1 MNVQYNSPMRIL
13 LVEDEERLSNNIK
26 KGLTEQGFA
35 VDTAY
40 DGEEGE
46 FLAETEEYDLI
57 LMDLML
63 PKKDGVSVCKS
74 LRERKIKTPILMLTA
89 KSQLEDKVVGFEA
102 GADDYL
108 TKPFA
113 FEELKARIY
122 ALIRRSHGETETT
135 LSVSDLQL
143 DPKKHTVIRGD
154 IEIKLTPK
162 EFSVLEFL
170 LTHKNEIVTRTQII
184 EHVWDMNFEGIS
196 NVVDVF
202 ITTLRKKI
210 DKGNSKALIH
220 TLHGVGYK
228 ISEKS

>member
-1 MNVQYNSPMRIL
+1 MRIL
-13 LVEDEERLSNNIK
+13 LVEDEVRLSNNIK

-40 DGEEGE
+40 DGDEGE

-57 LMDLML
+57 LLDIML
-63 PKKDGVSVCKS
+63 PKKDGISVSKA
-74 LRERKIKTPILMLTA
+74 LRSRKIKTPILMLTA
-89 KSQLEDKVVGFEA
+89 KSQLEDKVVGFDA

-122 ALIRRSHGETETT
+122 ALIRRSHGETDTT
-135 LSVSDLQL
+135 LSVSDLSL
-143 DPKKHTVIRGD
+143 DQKKHVVIRED
-154 IEIKLTPK
+154 REIKLTPK

-210 DKGNSKALIH
+210 DKGNNKPLIH

-228 ISEKS
+228 ISEKP

>member
-1 MNVQYNSPMRIL
+1 MRIL

-40 DGEEGE
+40 DGEDGE

-122 ALIRRSHGETETT
+122 ALIRRSHGETDTT
-135 LSVSDLQL
+135 LSVSDLSL

-210 DKGNSKALIH
+210 DKGNAKALIH

-228 ISEKS
+228 ISEKP